1 MKLKADDPL
10 AQTFFVSKDGHNFGI
25 FVPSVYIYFKT
36 KDDEG
41 LPVTLQLRKTIN
53 GVPGPEILPYAEKTL
68 TPDNVNVTATG
79 PNSDSS
85 VSSLTATT
93 FTFSSPVYLA
103 PAEEYAI
110 VLKSPSDQYQAWVG
124 EMGEVREDVTGT
136 RRITQQ
142 PYVGSLFLSQND
154 KTWTASQWEDLAFV
168 MKKCKFTT
176 TGTNYAYFAN
186 PASTPSS
193 TYRFDT
199 FRLGTE
205 DNIDSVSTHTQWQMR
220 SRKRATA
227 AESSGTAD
235 SPSTSTY
242 TNIRP
247 NETIDITDGQRAVH
261 TTAGSLVLKAD
272 FTSHNEDVSPAID
285 ASRLQF
291 VAVENLVNNFT
302 TNETNAFATQ
312 PDGATAPQDSSSGGP
327 RARYISRKVTLAD
340 GFDAQDLQVF
350 LTADKPPSATITVYA
365 KVLAAEDETNF
376 DDVAWTLMSQKTNS
390 SNTSKYNSGEYKE
403 YEYQPTTS
411 PLTYTGVNNVIYK
424 TFKQFAIKVVM
435 TSSDS
440 NYVPKFRDLRVIA
453 LDSGRT
459 GLVSFGLE

>member
-1 MKLKADDPL
+1 MKLYADDPL
-10 AQTFFVSKDGHNFGI
+10 AQTFFVPRGIHPHGI
-25 FVPSVYIYFKT
+25 FVPSIDIYFKA
-36 KDDEG
+36 KDDQSV
-41 LPVTLQLRKTIN
+41 PVTCQIRNVVN
-53 GVPGPEILPYAEKTL
+53 GVPGPEVLPYGSKTV
-68 TPDNVNVTATG
+68 TPDNVNVSATG

-93 FTFSSPVYLA
+93 FTFSDPVFLL
-103 PAEEYAI
+103 PGEYAF
-110 VLKSPSDQYQAWVG
+110 VLKTASSKYEAWVA
-124 EMGEVREDVTGT
+124 EMGEVREDVTGS

-142 PYVGSLFLSQND
+142 AYIGSMFKSQND
-154 KTWTASQWEDLAFV
+154 RTWSPTQWEDIAFV
-168 MKKCKFTT
+168 MKKCVFTI

-193 TYRFDT
+193 TYRYDT

-205 DNIDSVSTHTQWQMR
+205 DNVDSTSTQVQWQMR

-235 SPSTSTY
+235 SPSASTY
-242 TNIRP
+242 TNIIP
-247 NETIDITDGQRAVH
+247 NRSTDITDGQRAIH
-261 TTAGSLVLKAD
+261 TTTGSLVLKAD
-272 FTSHNEDVSPAID
+272 LQSGSSDVSPAID

-291 VAVENLVNNFT
+291 VAVENLINNFT
-302 TNETNAFATQ
+302 TDETNAFATQ
-312 PDGATAPQDSSSGGP
+312 ADGSTAPEDSNSGGP

-350 LTADKPPSATITVYA
+350 LTADKPPSATITLYA
-365 KVLAAEDETNF
+365 KVLSAEDETNF

-390 SNTSKYNSGEYKE
+390 SNTSKYNAGEYKE